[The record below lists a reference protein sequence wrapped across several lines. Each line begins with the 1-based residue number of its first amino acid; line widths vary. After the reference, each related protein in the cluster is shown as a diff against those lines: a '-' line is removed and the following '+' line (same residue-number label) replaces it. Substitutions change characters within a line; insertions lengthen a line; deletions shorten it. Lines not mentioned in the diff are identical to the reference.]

1 MMRTSHSA
9 FGSEI
14 EVRRAPSPPRRASD
28 HPVGRLANR
37 REILRAREWGHDKHL
52 RFGATVVLPSG
63 STRSGSSRPWHR
75 LLEGRCLNVA
85 DYVTGIEA
93 RDRATAAGWRSCRLS
108 SRTRARDPRVAT
120 ARSGTDTKLLSQEAA
135 RLPTNLARG
144 SRIGFGC
151 GRVRVWRVTPA
162 AASASPRPLL
172 STELR
177 TVKVEVQLFTPR
189 LRPSRRARAVHG
201 S

>member
-1 MMRTSHSA
+1 MMRTSHWT

-14 EVRRAPSPPRRASD
+14 EVGRAPSPPRRASD

-37 REILRAREWGHDKHL
+37 REILRAREWRHDKHL
-52 RFGATVVLPSG
+52 RFGATVASAPG
-63 STRSGSSRPWHR
+63 GF
-75 LLEGRCLNVA
+75 LEGRCLRMA

-93 RDRATAAGWRSCRLS
+93 RDRATAAGWLSCRLS
-108 SRTRARDPRVAT
+108 SRTRACDPRVAA

-144 SRIGFGC
+144 SRIGSWR

-162 AASASPRPLL
+162 AASVSPRPLL